1 MHNKYHGRDLN
12 VEGVKN
18 ELQFFFS
25 NGVRLRGD
33 AVQLTLNKLK
43 KLKTLLETQTTFSFY
58 SCSLL
63 LMYDGSLSLTKDS
76 DSTCS
81 MQEERQPGDEMSDSD
96 LSYPDRVDVRLID
109 FAHVTN
115 RVNKDTIDHS
125 DDGIIF
131 GLENLIAIL
140 SALLK
145 T

>member
-33 AVQLTLNKLK
+33 AVKLTLNKLK

-63 LMYDGSLSLTKDS
+63 LMYDGNLSLTKDN
-76 DSTCS
+76 DSS
-81 MQEERQPGDEMSDSD
+81 NQEEKKTGNEVSDSD

-140 SALLK
+140 SAFLK